1 MIKIEEIENF
11 FDNWER
17 KNVDYKDEQYCFKYA
32 EDTQLAYIAGFKKCR
47 AMLKHIIHEMEQ
59 DQIDW
64 VISMSDYGRK
74 ELEYEIRCNNCMW
87 TGYEEDLVMYNE
99 TSKVDNTT
107 LEFFKG
113 CPNCKTNECLINI

>member
-1 MIKIEEIENF
+1 MIKKFEFRLNDITSEPFIYDTEEE
-11 FDNWER
+11 DWE
-17 KNVDYKDEQYCFKYA
+17 
-32 EDTQLAYIAGFKKCR
+32 
-47 AMLKHIIHEMEQ
+47 HEMEQ

-64 VISMSDYGRK
+64 VLSMSDYGRK

>member
-1 MIKIEEIENF
+1 MT
-11 FDNWER
+11 
-17 KNVDYKDEQYCFKYA
+17 YYQYLFSNLWKLR
-32 EDTQLAYIAGFKKCR
+32 DKKF
-47 AMLKHIIHEMEQ
+47 
-59 DQIDW
+59 
-64 VISMSDYGRK
+64 K

>member
-1 MIKIEEIENF
+1 MIKKFNFRLNDIISETFVYDTEEEEWLQ
-11 FDNWER
+11 D
-17 KNVDYKDEQYCFKYA
+17 
-32 EDTQLAYIAGFKKCR
+32 
-47 AMLKHIIHEMEQ
+47 MEQ

-74 ELEYEIRCNNCMW
+74 ELDYEVQCNNCDW